1 MQMLDMTW
9 NVIAPRGQALLGGR
23 AVPRWLPALLSTLA
37 AMSLL
42 VVYATVVR
50 EVADNGEARRVA
62 VVAQSDALWRCYAL
76 RGSSERKACVQALGS
91 TADGLAQADAPVTSP

>member
-42 VVYATVVR
+42 LVYATVVR

-76 RGSSERKACVQALGS
+76 RGSGERKACMQELAS
-91 TADGLAQADAPVTSP
+91 TEVGLALPDILAASP